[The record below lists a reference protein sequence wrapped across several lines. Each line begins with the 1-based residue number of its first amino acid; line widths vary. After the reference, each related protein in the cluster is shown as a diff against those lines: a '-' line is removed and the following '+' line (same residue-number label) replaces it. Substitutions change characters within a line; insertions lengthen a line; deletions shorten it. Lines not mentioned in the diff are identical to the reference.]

1 MSLDLL
7 VAAVDNRAERPEHE
21 SEPAAASTSSDPECD
36 AFCYACRKPGSNDP
50 LEGGDLIS
58 CDSCSL
64 AFHVSCRFQRL
75 IKPPASFA
83 RPWRCQ
89 FCECDRGGSPSA
101 ATAAKQLR
109 IGSLSCRG
117 MCARCGTQFGPHAQL
132 INAVGLPGAFI
143 PHECDAR
150 RAPDAEPRR
159 ALQGKNRLLP
169 RMPALQPCDSLRP
182 SPALVAKHNVTMMRL
197 NDAGGTADPRFDREI
212 SCKRRRLDSAASSFE
227 ATASPVPAL
236 SPTQRLIVG

>member
-21 SEPAAASTSSDPECD
+21 SEPAAATTSSDPECD
-36 AFCYACRKPGSNDP
+36 AFCYACRKPGSDDP
-50 LEGGDLIS
+50 REGGDLIS

-150 RAPDAEPRR
+150 RAPDIEPRR
-159 ALQGKNRLLP
+159 RLQGKTRLLP
-169 RMPALQPCDSLRP
+169 RMPALQPCDRPRP
-182 SPALVAKHNVTMMRL
+182 SPALLATHNVTMMRL
-197 NDAGGTADPRFDREI
+197 SEAAADPHFDI
-212 SCKRRRLDSAASSFE
+212 SCKRRRLDSESFK
-227 ATASPVPAL
+227 VPSLPNACPRPL
-236 SPTQRLIVG
+236 GSHYYAQI

>member
-1 MSLDLL
+1 M
-7 VAAVDNRAERPEHE
+7 PEHE
-21 SEPAAASTSSDPECD
+21 SERAATSAADPECD
-36 AFCYACRKPGSNDP
+36 PFCYACRKPGSDDP
-50 LEGGDLIS
+50 REGGDLIS

-64 AFHVSCRFQRL
+64 SFHVSCRFQQL
-75 IKPPASFA
+75 VKPPASLS

-89 FCECDRGGSPSA
+89 FCECDRGSPA
-101 ATAAKQLR
+101 AAVAAKQLR

-117 MCARCGTQFGPHAQL
+117 MCVRCGTQFGPSVQL
-132 INAVGLPGAFI
+132 IHTAGLPGAFI